1 MFIMPLNTP
10 NKNEKKDSIVND
22 KNYRRY
28 LGNIYDWSSQSFYV
42 WYG

>member
-28 LGNIYDWSSQSFYV
+28 LGNINNMI
-42 WYG
+42 GNKKKL